1 MSKPTRRQLTVVE
14 NQWRLPEDEPHIN
27 KYPLPLA
34 SALAAGV
41 ATLVGLMLSFIVV
54 MAIWL
59 FAAHGNES
67 TIQVVRASA
76 IAWQATHYVTVSIGS
91 IPLGLLPWGFA
102 VIPAIIIWKT
112 TQWALKSAQPNTAT
126 QFWSIGILF
135 SLFYGGLSGLISL
148 VTSTEGLSTSF
159 FDAFSYSSLIALIV
173 SIAVV
178 VTYAPSP
185 TILIDKLP
193 KEIVAGLKP
202 GFVVF
207 LIFWIFSSVTTAL
220 VLIFRWNEIRTV
232 SGLMAPSS
240 IDQIFL
246 TLLSIGYIPT
256 LISWTL
262 TFLLGANIYLGGA
275 ALVNTSVVTPGALPA
290 FPILSVLPSEVIPW
304 AKYLIAIPILVGI
317 FIYFLIPRE
326 PWKAQGDSLPI
337 ALSHTVRWRE
347 FVRIIV
353 SLTVF
358 AIATWL
364 VTNFSSG
371 TLGQAYLAYIGPK
384 PNEVVIQLIKI
395 SGISAL
401 VTLLAPRVI
410 LSLIHWWI
418 NRPKP
423 QKNNP

>member
-1 MSKPTRRQLTVVE
+1 MVE
-14 NQWRLPEDEPHIN
+14 NQWRLPDDEPQIT

-112 TQWALKSAQPNTAT
+112 MQWALKSAQPNSGM

-135 SLFYGGLSGLISL
+135 SLFYGAISVLISL
-148 VTSTEGLSTSF
+148 VTSTDDLSTPLI
-159 FDAFSYSSLIALIV
+159 DAFSYSSLIALIV
-173 SIAVV
+173 SIALV

-193 KEIVAGLKP
+193 KEIVAGFKP

-207 LIFWIFSSVTTAL
+207 LMFWIFSSVVTASVL
-220 VLIFRWNEIRTV
+220 VFRWNEVKTV
-232 SGLMAPSS
+232 SGLMAPNS

-256 LISWTL
+256 LIAWTL
-262 TFLLGANIYLGGA
+262 TFLSGANIYLGGA
-275 ALVNTSVVTPGALPA
+275 ALINTSVVTPGALPA
-290 FPILSVLPSEVIPW
+290 FPILSILPSEVIPW
-304 AKYLIAIPILVGI
+304 TKYLIAIPILAGV

-347 FVRIIV
+347 FVRIMV
-353 SLTVF
+353 ALAVF
-358 AIATWL
+358 ASTTWL

-371 TLGQAYLAYIGPK
+371 TLGQAYLAYIGPR
-384 PNEVVIQLIKI
+384 PTEVVIQLIKI

-401 VTLLAPRVI
+401 VTLLAPRVV
-410 LSLIHWWI
+410 LSLIYWWL

>member
-1 MSKPTRRQLTVVE
+1 MVE
-14 NQWRLPEDEPHIN
+14 NQWRVPDEEPNIN
-27 KYPLPLA
+27 RYPLPLA

-41 ATLVGLMLSFIVV
+41 AALVGLMLSFILV

-76 IAWQATHYVTVSIGS
+76 IVWQATHYVTVSIGS

-102 VIPAIIIWKT
+102 VIPAVIIWKT
-112 TQWALKSAQPNTAT
+112 MHWALKSAQPNSGK
-126 QFWSIGILF
+126 QFWTTGILF
-135 SLFYGGLSGLISL
+135 SLSYGGISGLIS
-148 VTSTEGLSTSF
+148 VVSSTEGLSTSF
-159 FDAFSYSSLIALIV
+159 INSVIYSSLIALIV
-173 SIAVV
+173 SISVV

-185 TILIDKLP
+185 TILIDRLP
-193 KEIVAGLKP
+193 KEVVAGLKP
-202 GFVVF
+202 GFVAF
-207 LIFWIFSSVTTAL
+207 LIFWLFSSITTAL
-220 VLIFRWNEIRTV
+220 ILVFRWNEIKTV

-246 TLLSIGYIPT
+246 TLLSIGYLPT
-256 LISWTL
+256 LIAWTL
-262 TFLLGANIYLGGA
+262 TFLLGANVYLGGS
-275 ALVNTSVVTPGALPA
+275 ALINTSVVTPGALPA
-290 FPILSVLPSEVIPW
+290 FPILSILPSEVIPW
-304 AKYLIAIPILVGI
+304 AKYLITVPILLGVL
-317 FIYFLIPRE
+317 IYFLIPRE

-347 FVRIIV
+347 FIRIIV
-353 SLTVF
+353 ALAVF
-358 AIATWL
+358 AGGTWL

-384 PNEVVIQLIKI
+384 PNEVAIQLIKI

-401 VTLLAPRVI
+401 ITLLGPRII
-410 LSLIHWWI
+410 LSLIHWWL

-423 QKNNP
+423 KKNNP